1 MLCVVEN
8 LSESEL
14 KKLRNKRR
22 KKAKQEA
29 LRLEKQRQ
37 EESRREA
44 QKAKNPDAELDGP
57 KEEELVPD
65 KLAKVCSRTAVLLM
79 YESVN

>member
-1 MLCVVEN
+1 MSLEN

-29 LRLEKQRQ
+29 IKLEKQRQ
-37 EESRREA
+37 EDTKREA

-57 KEEELVPD
+57 KEEELMPE
-65 KLAKVCSRTAVLLM
+65 KLAKVRW
-79 YESVN
+79 